1 MKIGELAE
9 RTGVPAKTIRYY
21 EEIGLVTAPA
31 RTEGGYR
38 DYSDDDVHV
47 LRFLARARGLGFSVA
62 DCRDLLALWQDRG
75 RASADVK
82 RIALGHIAE
91 IDTKLEELKAMR
103 ATLANLAERCRGNDR
118 PNCPIL
124 EELSSG

>member
-38 DYSDDDVHV
+38 DYADDDVHV